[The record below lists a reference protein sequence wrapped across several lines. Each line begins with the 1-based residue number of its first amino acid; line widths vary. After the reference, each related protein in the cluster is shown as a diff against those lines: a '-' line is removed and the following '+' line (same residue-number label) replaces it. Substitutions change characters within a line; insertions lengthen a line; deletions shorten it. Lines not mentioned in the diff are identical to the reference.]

1 MLRKMLRSLLLLMVV
16 ASLVTPAIAQ
26 ATMVRMKTSLGVV
39 DVMLFDNGA
48 PITVANFLNYVN
60 RNDYDGSFIHRNAS
74 YSDGTPFVLQGG
86 GFGMDAVGYYAIPTD
101 PAIFN
106 EYSPDRSNER
116 GTIAMAKVGYDPN
129 SATSQWFF
137 NLGDNSVNLNHQNG
151 GFTVFGQVAGDG
163 MTVVDAIAA
172 LDVVNANGAFTH
184 LPLRSTPESGA
195 SIKAEN
201 LVMIDAAYVL
211 PTDGT
216 ISDADRLF
224 NFFEG
229 SFQTFISPVGF
240 PSQTIAGY
248 YYRYYAD
255 TESYVGIKG
264 GRVYYLGPFGNYE
277 TIDLG
282 SYDDWLQSAFASG
295 Y

>member
-1 MLRKMLRSLLLLMVV
+1 
-16 ASLVTPAIAQ
+16 
-26 ATMVRMKTSLGVV
+26 
-39 DVMLFDNGA
+39 
-48 PITVANFLNYVN
+48 
-60 RNDYDGSFIHRNAS
+60 
-74 YSDGTPFVLQGG
+74 
-86 GFGMDAVGYYAIPTD
+86 
-101 PAIFN
+101 
-106 EYSPDRSNER
+106 
-116 GTIAMAKVGYDPN
+116 
-129 SATSQWFF
+129 